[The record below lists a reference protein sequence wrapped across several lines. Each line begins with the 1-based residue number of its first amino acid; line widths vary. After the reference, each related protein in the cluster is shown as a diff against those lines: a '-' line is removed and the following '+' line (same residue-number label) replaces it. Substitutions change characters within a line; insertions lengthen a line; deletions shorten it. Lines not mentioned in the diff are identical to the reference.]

1 MNDYAVALFRLE
13 EIRAMVAAGTACEVA
28 LRIYER
34 HAAAVL
40 ALPPA
45 RK

>member
-13 EIRAMVAAGTACEVA
+13 EVRAMVEAGTIASAA